1 MTKQKAL
8 LIPTFD
14 GVTKDNITMQ
24 LTEIDIPKPAEGE
37 VLVHVTL
44 RPVNPTGKR
53 SPLTVAALQSDAEL
67 WLAALSLKTL
77 GEAVRRHAT

>member
-14 GVTKDNITMQ
+14 GVSKDNVTMH

-37 VLVHVTL
+37 VLVRVTL
-44 RPVNPTGKR
+44 RPVNPTGEGM
-53 SPLTVAALQSDAEL
+53 PL
-67 WLAALSLKTL
+67 
-77 GEAVRRHAT
+77 